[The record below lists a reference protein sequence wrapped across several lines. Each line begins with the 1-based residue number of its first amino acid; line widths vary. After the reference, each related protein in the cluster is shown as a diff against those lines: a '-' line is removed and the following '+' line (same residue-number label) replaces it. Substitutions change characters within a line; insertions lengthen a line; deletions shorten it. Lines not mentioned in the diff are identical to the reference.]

1 MSFVSNVFNSTVQD
15 ERTLDQS
22 APPRSSHEKRH
33 HRSATA
39 SSRFHSSYE
48 AGISL
53 PGDQE
58 RRAGAAAQGDR
69 SFPSSSDDDDDDD
82 ERNDLLLLN
91 DDRALP
97 GSVLP
102 AFVTRLTGG
111 AGTRGGRGW
120 RAYESIVPGASRA
133 AAAGTA
139 SHVVFEHAPH
149 DDDEFDSEEGEEEPV
164 PGAFVD
170 AAAAAKSTAAAAE
183 SQKRPSPAPAPPPQV
198 LHVYPVPGPTERFEA
213 GGQQVVFY
221 RDAGWI
227 VAYGVSLL
235 AVIAL
240 ALQAWWTSPPPPP
253 PSSSLPT
260 SSPSRAAGTAVHSLV
275 YATLPNLIA
284 LAFVSAVAGLATVL
298 YLSTIRRLLPALL
311 SGAVVA
317 GPALCLTTACLALYG
332 SFGTDGVA
340 VDRGWQVGVRWFAVA
355 CCVMAVVCG
364 RGVYA
369 RQKELQRAVNVGQVR
384 FVSLSFRVT
393 TIASQYLHSQG
404 VDQIRGRATARL
416 PNRHRP
422 PLLAPVCLLPL
433 GPLGPRLVPVFR
445 PHHDAPHLCADFTPN
460 GELRHRVG
468 PARLLVDA
476 RDREGVVACC
486 GRRLRRDLVL

>member
-284 LAFVSAVAGLATVL
+284 LAFVSAVAGLVTVL
-298 YLSTIRRLLPALL
+298 YLSTIRHLLPALL

-355 CCVMAVVCG
+355 CCAMAVVCG

-384 FVSLSFRVT
+384 FVSLFFS
-393 TIASQYLHSQG
+393 G
-404 VDQIRGRATARL
+404 DNNRL
-416 PNRHRP
+416 PIP
-422 PLLAPVCLLPL
+422 
-433 GPLGPRLVPVFR
+433 
-445 PHHDAPHLCADFTPN
+445 T
-460 GELRHRVG
+460 
-468 PARLLVDA
+468 
-476 RDREGVVACC
+476 
-486 GRRLRRDLVL
+486 